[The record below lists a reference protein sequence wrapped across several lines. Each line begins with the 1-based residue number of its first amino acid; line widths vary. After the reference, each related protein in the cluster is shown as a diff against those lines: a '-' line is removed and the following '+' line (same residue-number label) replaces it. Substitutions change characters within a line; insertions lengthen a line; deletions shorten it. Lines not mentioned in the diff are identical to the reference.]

1 MAQVALDMLRL
12 SLDAFVAQ
20 DSRLAREV
28 CGQDDIVDALNREI
42 IDELLHDDEAL
53 ARPGR
58 AGAAV
63 VLGVAPRRARGRS
76 CHEHRRR
83 RRLSRRGRN
92 HPSPGR
98 VLETISRMSKQTILI
113 IEDER
118 ALVEVLTYNLRKEG
132 FEVHSA
138 TDGQDGL
145 RRAQTTLPDLIMLDL
160 MLPVIEGLEVC
171 RVLKSGAR
179 TRDIPLLML
188 TARSE
193 EVDEIVG
200 FQMGADDYVTKPFK
214 IKPLIQRIKALLR
227 RKKTAATEGDV
238 VAAGGIEIDRAQH
251 RATVRG
257 EELNLTPT
265 EFRLLWVLVRQP
277 GRAFSRHEL
286 MEAAM
291 GDDALVLERTID
303 VHVKSLR
310 QKLGSRADQ
319 IETVRGVGYRFRE

>member
-1 MAQVALDMLRL
+1 
-12 SLDAFVAQ
+12 
-20 DSRLAREV
+20 
-28 CGQDDIVDALNREI
+28 
-42 IDELLHDDEAL
+42 
-53 ARPGR
+53 
-58 AGAAV
+58 
-63 VLGVAPRRARGRS
+63 
-76 CHEHRRR
+76 
-83 RRLSRRGRN
+83 
-92 HPSPGR
+92 
-98 VLETISRMSKQTILI
+98 MSKQKILI

-145 RRAQTTLPDLIMLDL
+145 RRAQTILPDLVILDL

-171 RVLKSGAR
+171 RVLKTGAR

-227 RKKTAATEGDV
+227 RKKTPAAEGDV
-238 VAAGGIEIDRAQH
+238 VAAGGVEIDRAQH
-251 RATVRG
+251 RAVADG
-257 EELNLTPT
+257 QELNLTPT
-265 EFRLLWVLVRQP
+265 EFRLLWALVRQP
-277 GRAFSRHEL
+277 GRAFSRHDL

-310 QKLGSRADQ
+310 QKIGSRAEQ

>member
-1 MAQVALDMLRL
+1 
-12 SLDAFVAQ
+12 
-20 DSRLAREV
+20 
-28 CGQDDIVDALNREI
+28 
-42 IDELLHDDEAL
+42 
-53 ARPGR
+53 
-58 AGAAV
+58 
-63 VLGVAPRRARGRS
+63 
-76 CHEHRRR
+76 
-83 RRLSRRGRN
+83 
-92 HPSPGR
+92 
-98 VLETISRMSKQTILI
+98 MSKQTILI

-132 FEVHSA
+132 FEVQSA

-145 RRAQTTLPDLIMLDL
+145 RKAQTNLPDLVILDL
-160 MLPVIEGLEVC
+160 MLPIVEGLEVC
-171 RVLKSGAR
+171 RVLKTGAR
-179 TRDIPLLML
+179 TRDIPLLIL

-193 EVDEIVG
+193 EIDEVVG

-227 RKKTAATEGDV
+227 RKKNATSEGEV
-238 VAAGGIEIDRAQH
+238 VAAAGIEINRTQH
-251 RATVRG
+251 RASVAG
-257 EELNLTPT
+257 VELTLTPT
-265 EFRLLWVLVRQP
+265 EFRLLWALVRQP

-310 QKLGSRADQ
+310 QKLGDKADQ

>member
-1 MAQVALDMLRL
+1 
-12 SLDAFVAQ
+12 
-20 DSRLAREV
+20 
-28 CGQDDIVDALNREI
+28 
-42 IDELLHDDEAL
+42 
-53 ARPGR
+53 
-58 AGAAV
+58 
-63 VLGVAPRRARGRS
+63 
-76 CHEHRRR
+76 
-83 RRLSRRGRN
+83 
-92 HPSPGR
+92 
-98 VLETISRMSKQTILI
+98 MSKQTILI

-132 FEVHSA
+132 FEVLSA

-145 RRAQTTLPDLIMLDL
+145 RRAQTTLPDLVVLDL

-171 RVLKSGAR
+171 RVLKSGVR

-227 RKKTAATEGDV
+227 RKKTPAGEGDV

-251 RATVRG
+251 RATVGG

-265 EFRLLWVLVRQP
+265 EFRLLWALVRQP

-310 QKLGSRADQ
+310 QKLEGRAEQ